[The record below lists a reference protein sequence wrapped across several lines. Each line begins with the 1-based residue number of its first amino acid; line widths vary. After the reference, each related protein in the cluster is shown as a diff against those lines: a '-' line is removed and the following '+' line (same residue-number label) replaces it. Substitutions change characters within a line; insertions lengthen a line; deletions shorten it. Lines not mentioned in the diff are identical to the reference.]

1 MRMPCAILH
10 QNPTRSACG
19 GVIGSGAG
27 SRFGPGLAAVTKA
40 QIVLETLLAEIRV
53 VLNETLQDRP
63 AEGALEITVS
73 GFHGAS
79 VSRG

>member
-1 MRMPCAILH
+1 
-10 QNPTRSACG
+10 
-19 GVIGSGAG
+19 
-27 SRFGPGLAAVTKA
+27 
-40 QIVLETLLAEIRV
+40 VLETLLAEIRV